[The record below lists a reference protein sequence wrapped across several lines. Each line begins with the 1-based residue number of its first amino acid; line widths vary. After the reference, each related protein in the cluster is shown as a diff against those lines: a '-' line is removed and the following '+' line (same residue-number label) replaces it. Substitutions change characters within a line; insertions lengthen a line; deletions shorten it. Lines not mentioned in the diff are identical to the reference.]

1 MELTFISHHWKLP
14 QSWTKVLR
22 HLTETIAFKVTIIFC
37 VWMKIPF
44 SSVILPP
51 FPQPVLQT
59 PRGCLFVS
67 NIEKGGR
74 ETTFHEGRGE
84 NSHQGKKGWCLSCV
98 SMTFVH
104 DCTCGHMTV
113 YGKKRFCLQSDSSNV
128 FLGKCFV
135 QHKLIRCWFIQDH
148 WQTPTQRTQLIT
160 PTTLKSIF
168 LFGHPHRRLRMLRW
182 WIFGSVLLML
192 GCSLTVFW
200 SMPHRDR
207 VCNSLRGR
215 P

>member
-74 ETTFHEGRGE
+74 GGYLSWGERGE
-84 NSHQGKKGWCLSCV
+84 FTPREKRLVIVVCLNDFFPWLLLPKILYSRELLLWWQLLLTMVSDDWKRREEGDYCKIKHVRDCWC
-98 SMTFVH
+98 FF
-104 DCTCGHMTV
+104 
-113 YGKKRFCLQSDSSNV
+113 K
-128 FLGKCFV
+128 
-135 QHKLIRCWFIQDH
+135 
-148 WQTPTQRTQLIT
+148 
-160 PTTLKSIF
+160 
-168 LFGHPHRRLRMLRW
+168 
-182 WIFGSVLLML
+182 
-192 GCSLTVFW
+192 
-200 SMPHRDR
+200 
-207 VCNSLRGR
+207 
-215 P
+215 